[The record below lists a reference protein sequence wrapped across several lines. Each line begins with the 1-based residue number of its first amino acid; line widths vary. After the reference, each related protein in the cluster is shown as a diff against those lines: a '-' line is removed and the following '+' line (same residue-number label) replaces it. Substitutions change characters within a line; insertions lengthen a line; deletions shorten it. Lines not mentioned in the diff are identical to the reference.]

1 MVVKKKTAP
10 KKHHYLP
17 QFYLQYFR
25 SDVNDKEPKIIVIP
39 KNKRPYYKY
48 IATIKDTGC
57 ETDYHTIET
66 NDGEKDRSS
75 VETNLSKVESIHKEL
90 VKKIIEK
97 KDIESIDKS
106 ELIRFLLLMRM
117 RVPLN
122 KKHIEELLRATV
134 QSTFNILDKFG
145 KLPPKPKIIQDAID
159 IGINPIKIEIA
170 NWKLVHEMFRQ
181 AQDENLIAEHY
192 KLNITLCETQNSDF
206 FITSDTPVSI
216 YFPNHKGPYGA
227 PLFADDTELFLPIS
241 KHFGILFHNKKIF
254 EKYIILNKKQVKEY
268 NRRTI
273 IMANNYIYLP
283 MVNDEI
289 IRLVKLNWNKTAG
302 QKLDVLDHGEGSYM
316 IGRIMPV
323 TD

>member
-1 MVVKKKTAP
+1 MIVKKRTAP

-17 QFYLQYFR
+17 QFYLERFR

-48 IATIKDTGC
+48 TATIKDTGC

-90 VKKIIEK
+90 VKKIIQK
-97 KDIESIDKS
+97 KDIELIDKS

-117 RVPLN
+117 RVPSN
-122 KKHIEELLRATV
+122 KKHIEAFFKATV
-134 QSTFNILDKFG
+134 QSTFNILDTSG
-145 KLPPKPKIIQDAID
+145 KLPPKSKILQEALDK
-159 IGINPIKIEIA
+159 GLNPIKIEIA

-181 AQDENLIAEHY
+181 AQNENLLAEHY
-192 KLNITLCETQNSDF
+192 KLNLTLCETKNSTF
-206 FITSDTPVSI
+206 FITSDTPVSV
-216 YFPNHKGPYGA
+216 YFPNHNGPYGS
-227 PLFADDTELFLPIS
+227 PLFANDTELFLPIS
-241 KHFGILFHNKKIF
+241 KHFGILFHNKNRLKKHIV
-254 EKYIILNKKQVKEY
+254 LNDNQVKEY

-283 MVNDEI
+283 MINDEI

-302 QKLDVLDHGEGSYM
+302 QKLDVIDYGRGSYM